1 MGEAVFDNDSICYQ
15 GIQRIY
21 RNAVVNFF
29 RIKLSALFPTDFE
42 ARIKALFKPDEW
54 TDIEEAAAISRKT
67 QELSAEVKDNI
78 DLLGVNHFFNIF
90 DKFFN
95 DLVDV
100 EIDNKNA
107 DKKRKKQNLLGW
119 VRSIKNLRDPLS
131 HPAEEEFSYEDA
143 FVMLDCAR
151 RVLLVLDLADDAQT
165 VKNHM
170 EGLKG
175 APLSDP
181 EGPRTLETR
190 LPPRESIV
198 VDFIGRGDE
207 TEVLWNWF
215 DDPVAKRWA
224 LSGDGGKGKSAI
236 AYNFALEVADKAP
249 TPFQAVFWLSAKKR
263 MFVDGTVVNIGTP
276 DFHDLESVTSAIL
289 NCYGWSDEINHPLET
304 KRNRCIQLLNEFPC
318 LLIVDDIDS
327 LESENEN
334 AIEFLS
340 LEVPNTRSKVLF
352 TSRRVIFGMGGTTK
366 RIEGL
371 IKEDAERFILSRCKL
386 MDLDQSLF
394 NKDIIGKIFTV
405 TDRSPLYM
413 EDLLRLTAVVPI
425 SDAISLWK
433 EKEGKDARKYALG
446 RECEQ
451 LYPSA
456 QKVLFTACI
465 CPGPISFAEIEA
477 IVGISSDELSSALG
491 ELQKIF
497 LFPKPKIIEGEQRF
511 EVNTN
516 TRTLVREVYGS
527 SDGYIRLASVH
538 RAISSGIHASG
549 RGDIAAIIRQV
560 LFLVRGH
567 RHTEAETLLLNALR
581 KYVENVDL
589 LGMLGW
595 VYKMWRPIRLT
606 DAREKYARAAQL
618 KNTHEDMYFH
628 WARMECDQ
636 SEWTKA
642 YTAADKGLA
651 IIPNS
656 KRLKYLSG
664 YSRSRI
670 GKELVQ
676 SFSPEKANK
685 YFMEAKKILESIIL
699 DKSEISECDKST
711 TSDAYRALVIQS
723 EGQRDKPEALRYL
736 SLWKSAFPEDP
747 SFISVAER
755 INRKKKW

>member
-1 MGEAVFDNDSICYQ
+1 VGEAVFDNDSICYQ
-15 GIQRIY
+15 GIQRVY

-29 RIKLSALFPTDFE
+29 RTNLSLLFPTDFE
-42 ARIKALFKPDEW
+42 AKIKALFKPDEW
-54 TDIEEAAAISRKT
+54 SGIEEAAAVSRKA
-67 QELSAEVKDNI
+67 QELSAEVKDNL

-95 DLVDV
+95 DLVDP
-100 EIDNKNA
+100 ETDNKSA

-151 RVLLVLDLADDAQT
+151 RVLLVLNLADDAQT
-165 VKNHM
+165 VKKHM

-181 EGPRTLETR
+181 DGLRTLETR

-198 VDFIGRGDE
+198 VEFIGRGDE
-207 TEVLWNWF
+207 TEVLWTWF
-215 DDPVAKRWA
+215 DDPVSKRWA

-236 AYNFALEVADKAP
+236 AYNFALEVASKAP
-249 TPFQAVFWLSAKKR
+249 APFQAVFWLSAKKK
-263 MFVDGTVVNIGTP
+263 MFVDGTVVSIGNP
-276 DFHDLESVTSAIL
+276 DFHDLDSVISAIL
-289 NCYGWSDEINHPLET
+289 SCYGWSDEISHPLET

-318 LLIVDDIDS
+318 LLIIDDVDS

-334 AIEFLS
+334 AIEFLG
-340 LEVPNTRSKVLF
+340 LEVPSTRSKVLF
-352 TSRRVIFGMGGTTK
+352 TSRRVIFGMGGTTT
-366 RIEGL
+366 RVEGM
-371 IKEDAERFILSRCKL
+371 IKDDADRFILSRCKL
-386 MDLDQSLF
+386 MELDPGSF
-394 NKDIIGKIFTV
+394 GKDIVAKIFSV

-413 EDLLRLTAVVPI
+413 EDLLRLTAVMPI

-433 EKEGKDARKYALG
+433 EKGGKDARKYALG

-465 CPGPISFAEIEA
+465 CPGPVSFPEIEA

-516 TRTLVREVYGS
+516 TRTLVREVYGT
-527 SDGYIRLASVH
+527 SDGYIRLANVH
-538 RAISSGIHASG
+538 GALSSGIHASG

-560 LFLVRGH
+560 LFLVRGQKH
-567 RHTEAETLLLNALR
+567 NEAETLLINALH
-581 KYVENVDL
+581 KYTENVDL
-589 LGMLGW
+589 LGILGW
-595 VYKMWRPIRLT
+595 VYRTWKPIRLT

-642 YTAADKGLA
+642 YTAADKGL
-651 IIPNS
+651 ILIPDS

-670 GKELVQ
+670 GRELAQ
-676 SFSPEKANK
+676 SFAPEKAHK
-685 YFMEAKKILESIIL
+685 YFLDAKRILESIIS
-699 DKSEISECDKST
+699 DKSVSSEWDRNT
-711 TSDAYRALVIQS
+711 TSDAFRALVIQ
-723 EGQRDKPEALRYL
+723 
-736 SLWKSAFPEDP
+736 
-747 SFISVAER
+747 
-755 INRKKKW
+755 